1 MERTTDDG
9 RRTDRRWQ
17 ASHIPSLRRRSK
29 NKFDFETE
37 KLEHQRQVL
46 NHHPR
51 AAVHRN
57 AAIFEIDRNFD
68 HILLAYEFQ
77 DDISNSS
84 RVIVL
89 TNTHTHTHTP
99 IRTNDTLWGKSVRPS
114 WSLWGTYT
122 QTNITENNITSLRQR
137 CACGNKEIAIIF
149 IPRLYDAWLNYE
161 GFSLVI
167 YIHKIMQEMKSNV
180 INLSIH

>member
-1 MERTTDDG
+1 MTMERTTDDG

-17 ASHIPSLRRRSK
+17 ASHIPSLRRPSK

-46 NHHPR
+46 NHYPR

-89 TNTHTHTHTP
+89 TNTHTHTHTHLYVP
-99 IRTNDTLWGKSVRPS
+99 TIHCGENPCVLVGRCGERTHKLTLLKTIS
-114 WSLWGTYT
+114 
-122 QTNITENNITSLRQR
+122 
-137 CACGNKEIAIIF
+137 
-149 IPRLYDAWLNYE
+149 PRYASAARVVTRRL
-161 GFSLVI
+161 
-167 YIHKIMQEMKSNV
+167 
-180 INLSIH
+180 LSSS